1 MIPYDELVIALQTWR
16 AKQGL
21 PVAQLSG
28 ALTPPPA
35 VTAPAMAA
43 PGRTA
48 PPSAPPKGGFLGNV
62 ATPPPLSA
70 PDEGLDVEEAA
81 LLEEASY
88 ENEGDDFVTTF
99 GSQADDGESTSI
111 GSATAPVGDHARRGC
126 RSPGQAGSQRRLV
139 RSI

>member
-35 VTAPAMAA
+35 VKAPAMAA

-48 PPSAPPKGGFLGNV
+48 PPSAPPKGGFFGNV
-62 ATPPPLSA
+62 ATPPPLDA
-70 PDEGLDVEEAA
+70 PDDGLDVEEAA

-88 ENEGDDFVTTF
+88 DNEGGDFVTAF
-99 GSQADDGESTSI
+99 GAPMVDDGESTSI
-111 GSATAPVGDHARRGC
+111 GAAPRPSETTLDEDVGRPVK
-126 RSPGQAGSQRRLV
+126 PGTRNEDW
-139 RSI
+139 